1 MRKGIFWFPC
11 ARGEAGEL
19 VFTGEIL
26 ALPVPCD
33 EDGTPKVPTSFNAK
47 NGCSNTHKASWTTVT
62 AGRKDL
68 RKVPWDQF
76 PSRGRVEIAHG
87 RALVFMN
94 PQILNCADYLERIK
108 ETFQIGFL
116 DVRVKIDNSAHYQC
130 RIVEDA

>member
-19 VFTGEIL
+19 VCTGEIL

-76 PSRGRVEIAHG
+76 PRGRVEIAHG

-108 ETFQIGFL
+108 ETFQIGCL